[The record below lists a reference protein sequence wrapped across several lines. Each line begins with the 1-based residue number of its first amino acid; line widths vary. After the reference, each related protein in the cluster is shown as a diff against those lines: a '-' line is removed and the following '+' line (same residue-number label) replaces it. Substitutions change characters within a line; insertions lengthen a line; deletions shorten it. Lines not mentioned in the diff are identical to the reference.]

1 MDVIKV
7 RRVTGRDCLNEEGKE
22 WPDQPVEVE
31 KTLYIRRRL
40 AAGDLVEVNDRK
52 TSSTELVATKGDKK

>member
-7 RRVTGRDCLNEEGKE
+7 RRVEGRDCLTEDGKE
-22 WPDQPVEVE
+22 WPDKPLEVE
-31 KTLYIRRRL
+31 KTLYVRRRL

-52 TSSTELVATKGDKK
+52 ISNELVTTKGDKK

>member
-7 RRVTGRDCLNEEGKE
+7 RCVEGRDCLTEDGKE
-22 WPDQPVEVE
+22 WPDKPLEVE

-40 AAGDLVEVNDRK
+40 AAGDLVEVSDKK
-52 TSSTELVATKGDKK
+52 TTSTELVTKGDKK